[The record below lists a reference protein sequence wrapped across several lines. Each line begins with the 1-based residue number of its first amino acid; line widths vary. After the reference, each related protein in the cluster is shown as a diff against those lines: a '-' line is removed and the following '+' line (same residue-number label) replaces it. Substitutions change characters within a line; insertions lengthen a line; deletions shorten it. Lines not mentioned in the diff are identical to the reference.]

1 MNTRISPVSEL
12 VGVDNEM
19 SQIRRLRYFIEGQ
32 DCQLNE
38 NIIYQDNQSA
48 VKLENNGKASCEK
61 RTRNINIRY
70 FFVTDHIQAKGLSV
84 KYCPILEIIGDYFVE
99 AITREHIPEIQKP
112 NAWNQRRWYLKLQC
126 QSSRSDQAKES
137 KVLSHYHSWLRDPVS
152 VLGWSEQAKQKEA
165 IELAKQKTESLNNQ
179 GYGLNEKGEHQEF

>member
-1 MNTRISPVSEL
+1 M
-12 VGVDNEM
+12 GVDDEM

-48 VKLENNGKASCEK
+48 VKLEKNGKASCEK

-70 FFVTDHIQAKGLSV
+70 FFVTGHIQARELSV

-99 AITREHIPEIQKP
+99 PLQGSLFQRFRNLMLGIKEDDISSYNAKAVEAI
-112 NAWNQRRWYLKLQC
+112 
-126 QSSRSDQAKES
+126 
-137 KVLSHYHSWLRDPVS
+137 
-152 VLGWSEQAKQKEA
+152 KQKK
-165 IELAKQKTESLNNQ
+165 AKSYPITTVS
-179 GYGLNEKGEHQEF
+179 